1 MGFPNI
7 TGAESIFE
15 LMLNTGMLEKIDE
28 AIAEPVEDLL
38 TGKGVP
44 QDTAEAPSAASGNDR
59 QQTAPAER
67 PQPKPAPG
75 NESLARKLY
84 GK

>member
-1 MGFPNI
+1 MGLFDIKGP
-7 TGAESIFE
+7 ESIFE
-15 LMLNTGMLEKIDE
+15 LMFDNGLLKELDDE
-28 AIAEPVEDLL
+28 VAEPVEALL
-38 TGKGVP
+38 TGEAVS
-44 QDTAEAPSAASGNDR
+44 QDRAEAPSAASGNDR